1 MPERGRKFQLL
12 WNMKAWRA
20 GRWPKFLGR
29 HKKESEILGAL
40 SELALHAERVEKI
53 LAASADA
60 LLQISGADR
69 VGVWMESN
77 SHEISWTGRVAKA
90 DDSTAS
96 AQWQS
101 LDPSAIFRE
110 QSQQKV
116 RSFVFR
122 ESELPFEPPG
132 FFEGMEVALCL
143 PLEIEGHLFGTA
155 LLASKRSRFLAARGI
170 LEHAASGIAL
180 ALSFGAAR
188 QQSVVASSALKAR
201 ADIDRAVAG
210 NSSSE
215 EILRLVGVSVVRN
228 TGAEFAGFA
237 RMQDAAVQWAALSG
251 SESQAASAY
260 LALREVAASVLSES
274 QPAIRAF
281 PPSGN
286 PSIWLAGLALEPGAA
301 DHLLLLAGYRSEEE
315 VPLGL
320 LRQSATAAVAA
331 CKAAQVRMAAIGS
344 GQDDRQQLAGELR
357 SLLDA
362 VQCGVLLLDVR
373 GYVRHANACL
383 KDFLGLGA
391 QKTSLIRSFD
401 ELAKLVGPM
410 FRNPEAFAAHWN
422 SFAEGSGEEFRDELV
437 MTGRN
442 RRVLAREARPV
453 LGDSGQPIGWLEIYR
468 DITSQRQ
475 IQSKLLQTE
484 KMAAL
489 GQLVSGIA
497 HELNNPLT
505 SIMGYAQLLLG
516 RAAPEAPSGEAKMIF
531 EEAERARRIVKNL
544 LFFARKAEPERMR
557 VDINEIVERTV
568 ALRGYELKIEN
579 IAIATNL
586 APGLPPTLADPFQLQ
601 QVVLNL
607 LVNAEQAILEGRG
620 SGRIEVRTRKISPT
634 RLGIEVSDDG
644 PGVPPEIVS
653 RIFDPFFT
661 TKAPGVGTGL
671 GLSIVYGIV
680 EQHGGE
686 VSFENL
692 RTGGARFTLELPI
705 LAVPAPVSRPVPE
718 TAPRFMDRAAARVLV
733 IEDEPTVA
741 QLVADV
747 LREEGHEVE
756 AVLDSQE
763 GLTRISRSSYDLIVC
778 DLRMPRLDGPAFYD
792 ALVRAGSPERNRIL
806 FITGDTLGPRTV
818 EFLKS
823 HRLPFL
829 AKPFLVEELK
839 LAVNRVLEGGV
850 SAEPPR
856 AVSTRA
862 T

>member
-1 MPERGRKFQLL
+1 
-12 WNMKAWRA
+12 
-20 GRWPKFLGR
+20 
-29 HKKESEILGAL
+29 
-40 SELALHAERVEKI
+40 
-53 LAASADA
+53 
-60 LLQISGADR
+60 
-69 VGVWMESN
+69 ME
-77 SHEISWTGRVAKA
+77 G
-90 DDSTAS
+90 
-96 AQWQS
+96 
-101 LDPSAIFRE
+101 
-110 QSQQKV
+110 
-116 RSFVFR
+116 
-122 ESELPFEPPG
+122 
-132 FFEGMEVALCL
+132 ALCL
-143 PLEIEGHLFGTA
+143 PLQIEGHLFGTA
-155 LLASKRSRFLAARGI
+155 LLASKRSRFLAGRGI
-170 LEHAASGIAL
+170 LEHVASGIAL
-180 ALSFGAAR
+180 ALSVGDAR
-188 QQSVVASSALKAR
+188 RQYVVASRALKAR

-215 EILRLVGVSVVRN
+215 EILRLIGVSVVGN

-237 RMQDAAVQWAALSG
+237 RMQDAAVEWAALSG
-251 SESQAASAY
+251 SESQAASSY
-260 LALREVAASVLSES
+260 PALREVAASVLKDG

-281 PPSGN
+281 PPGGN

-301 DHLLLLAGYRSEEE
+301 DPLLLLAGYRSEEE

-320 LRQSATAAVAA
+320 LRQFATAAVAA

-344 GQDDRQQLAGELR
+344 EQGDREQLAAELR

-383 KDFLGLGA
+383 KDFLGLRA
-391 QKTSLIRSFD
+391 RKTSLIRSFD
-401 ELAKLVGPM
+401 DLANLAGPM
-410 FRNPEAFAAHWN
+410 FRDPEAFAVPWN
-422 SFAEGSGEEFRDELV
+422 SFARGSGEEFRDELV
-437 MTGRN
+437 MTGRS

-453 LGDSGQPIGWLEIYR
+453 PGENGQPVGWLEIYR

-516 RAAPEAPSGEAKMIF
+516 RAAAEAPGGEAKMIF

-544 LFFARKAEPERMR
+544 LFFARKAEPERTR

-579 IAIATNL
+579 IAIAANL

-601 QVVLNL
+601 QVILNL
-607 LVNAEQAILEGRG
+607 LVNAEQAILESRG
-620 SGRIEVRTRKISPT
+620 SGRIEIRTRKISPA

-644 PGVPPEIVS
+644 PGVPHEIAS

-686 VSFENL
+686 VAFENL
-692 RTGGARFTLELPI
+692 RTGGAKFTLELPI
-705 LAVPAPVSRPVPE
+705 LAAAPPPVSRPVPE
-718 TAPRFMDRAAARVLV
+718 TPPRFMDRAAARVLV

-747 LREEGHEVE
+747 LREEGHQVE

-763 GLTRISRSSYDLIVC
+763 GLTRISRSPYDLIVC

-792 ALVRAGSPERNRIL
+792 ALVRADSPARHHIL

-823 HRLPFL
+823 RRLPFL

-839 LAVNRVLEGGV
+839 LAVNRVLEGGT
-850 SAEPPR
+850 SAEPPG
-856 AVSTRA
+856 AVSARTM
-862 T
+862 